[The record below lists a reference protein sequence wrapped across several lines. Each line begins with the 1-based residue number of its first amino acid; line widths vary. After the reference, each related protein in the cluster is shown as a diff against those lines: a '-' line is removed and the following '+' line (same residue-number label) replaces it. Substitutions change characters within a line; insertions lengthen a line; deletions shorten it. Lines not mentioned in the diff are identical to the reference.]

1 MGKKRLFLPK
11 NGIGYN
17 IFVKEMAKCVRDL
30 VLRTK

>member
-1 MGKKRLFLPK
+1 MSKKRLILPQ

-17 IFVKEMAKCVRDL
+17 IFVKEMAKCFRGL